1 MWHGHGDDT
10 FVATAEDIVAELK
23 TKKTDASVE
32 EFLSKV
38 TPQQRQDDAR
48 EVCAIMAE
56 VSGEEPVMWG
66 PSIVGFG
73 TDELTYA
80 SGRTVDW
87 MKVGFSP
94 RKAALTL
101 YLSCDI
107 AQLADQLAPLGKYT
121 TGKGCLYIKKLDD
134 IDRPALANLIE
145 VALSTTGV

>member
-1 MWHGHGDDT
+1 MR
-10 FVATAEDIVAELK
+10 
-23 TKKTDASVE
+23 SP
-32 EFLSKV
+32 SC
-38 TPQQRQDDAR
+38 R
-48 EVCAIMAE
+48 
-56 VSGEEPVMWG
+56 G

-107 AQLADQLAPLGKYT
+107 AQLADQLAPLGKVHDR
-121 TGKGCLYIKKLDD
+121 KGLSLYQEVGRYRPSCPRQSDRGRAVHHRCLSARACL
-134 IDRPALANLIE
+134 
-145 VALSTTGV
+145 